1 MLEPFVK
8 LDSGPTHIAV
18 RGLSHFQIADFS
30 ESWRSLMRG
39 GIRRVI
45 FQLCASSPS
54 SRPALNFCSSN
65 AIRALPQH
73 LAEVKPEVMV
83 VEDTGDLRDVA
94 DGKADEHGALRL
106 SGFGSRVYPTF
117 RRGWKQFSAG
127 MGVPSPARG
136 RTQPREAGSDEGSG
150 EGGGRLRI
158 TALTPIGR
166 ASVLSKPRNQ
176 GLVPHRT
183 FARKIPLF
191 FNALILDRNSQVLH
205 AFPRALRTAIDAGDL
220 SSYRYRIPLSVS
232 DYALGQ
238 CTTSISTLA

>member
-45 FQLCASSPS
+45 FQLCASLPS

-158 TALTPIGR
+158 T
-166 ASVLSKPRNQ
+166 VLNPYRSRVGPVQAAKSGTGSSPDF
-176 GLVPHRT
+176 RT
-183 FARKIPLF
+183 
-191 FNALILDRNSQVLH
+191 
-205 AFPRALRTAIDAGDL
+205 
-220 SSYRYRIPLSVS
+220 
-232 DYALGQ
+232 
-238 CTTSISTLA
+238 